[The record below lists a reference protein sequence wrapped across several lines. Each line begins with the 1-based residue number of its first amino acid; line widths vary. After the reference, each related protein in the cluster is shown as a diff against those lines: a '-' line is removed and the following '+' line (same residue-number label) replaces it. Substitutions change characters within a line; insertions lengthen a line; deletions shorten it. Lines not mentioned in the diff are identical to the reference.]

1 MTTDGVT
8 AYQCIVLA
16 SALRLYAR
24 ARIKANRSYTPRN
37 MIAAAETLTGKK
49 FKARDYTGAA
59 DALSAMVQEAQ

>member
-1 MTTDGVT
+1 
-8 AYQCIVLA
+8 
-16 SALRLYAR
+16 
-24 ARIKANRSYTPRN
+24 